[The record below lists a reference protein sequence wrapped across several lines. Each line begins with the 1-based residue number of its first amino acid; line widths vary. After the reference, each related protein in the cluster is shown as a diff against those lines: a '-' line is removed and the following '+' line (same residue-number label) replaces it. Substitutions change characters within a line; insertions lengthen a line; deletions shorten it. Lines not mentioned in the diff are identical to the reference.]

1 MFFAYHFSIE
11 LALES
16 SLASTRISNHSYSCR
31 GLFLEGY
38 VVKRAPNT
46 TEPALLLE
54 NGTPS
59 NLYMLFSDAA
69 SCDKWLEA
77 LKTHIDWANNHP
89 GDREAAV
96 PVMEQE
102 SSRSSISMLKRLPR
116 FF

>member
-1 MFFAYHFSIE
+1 
-11 LALES
+11 
-16 SLASTRISNHSYSCR
+16 
-31 GLFLEGY
+31 
-38 VVKRAPNT
+38 
-46 TEPALLLE
+46 
-54 NGTPS
+54 
-59 NLYMLFSDAA
+59 MLFSDAA

-96 PVMEQE
+96 PVVEQE